1 MEYCKKVIAEK
12 IQEQLDSMSGNK
24 LILRIENFEDAKFY
38 LEIYTYC
45 QKLCQKRNLDFTAK
59 ITLGAWQKLM
69 EKNEGHY
76 EAEELERLDVV
87 DKKNRITIYRNE
99 PVDNPQLVLFL
110 GTEYAEDKAGLN
122 ELFLMNPNILDQR
135 VKKKYSMM
143 FEKYAEIIREVD
155 EKRLDHFYE
164 ELFRYV
170 PKNLLHLSCVI
181 DKMPRDVESFDDLMQ
196 LLFSRLY
203 EDWRLPNIE
212 GFPVSKIKEKGKI
225 PALDKASQFVKRSKL
240 RTAREIEKAYKKI
253 DKYKEGH
260 SNLEDIK
267 RRIKGFTSFE
277 EFEHSLRE
285 YISGKNISE
294 NREKLCQT
302 DFLFINEILDLKISS
317 NKTETKKEGR
327 VKLYEEP
334 FLMLQRALFQT
345 LEELEDDIPKEMVL
359 EIESIKIAGIYGDED
374 TEETQRS
381 EIKYWEHI
389 CRYCGGLF
397 SYINEKGYLGKE
409 KICSLAWDI
418 DIFMRENTQKLIED
432 GILIPLGGN
441 HIFSKMQFQIIAKNQ
456 ETELGKKKFE
466 WIFSENEGW
475 LNTFV
480 ELEDDFFDC
489 SKEGTYIP
497 FGVLEHIENYEK
509 AQSEEDFY
517 HSFARREITYLNLVE
532 EFNKKYK
539 KDYPEVTREYE
550 ELGKQ
555 FLLLA
560 DKICQKGFYN
570 VLLEEK
576 ILEKFLETYCKVGKW
591 FASTN
596 ADDCL
601 IESYRLFVNAFL
613 LSDSDSCIKKDL
625 EVGDC
630 VVPAYH
636 PAALEKLKEKILFI
650 TKGINH
656 LYKEYFDEGIYMEKE
671 IEERIYLY
679 NQISHINSSI
689 DVLKGQNGNLICQNM
704 YGAYGIYSDFAFKK
718 INRKGTM
725 RCRADREYQENF
737 DKSELGY
744 ITPEAKVLIRYIKD
758 YIRTFPSATGTLD
771 VGVIHYDDLQP
782 VIAAMHQITKEKDWE
797 IENINLY
804 IYMPK
809 EKSGGENYLSDWLEQ
824 YFDEDSNVRF
834 QIFLNYYKEEKDLE
848 KKIQNQSLDVVFLNH
863 VLTTHEVS
871 FSELETKTC
880 QEDIKYP
887 MFYKPLPMYCK
898 SAKREVEISQL
909 QFPVSAIHT
918 KVMYKLIKKE
928 KNMGDFFPRVVKTT
942 RVKEEKLVLMEQLHQ
957 SAKWVICQ
965 DMGLDKHILFQQQK
979 ESNRY
984 KIIGFST
991 GEGTFG
997 EYNVLVSAKEEMVG
1011 DLKQRI
1017 KRKLNSTFGKWKEE
1031 QLEKAATH
1039 CVEIAKELNGSSLLK
1054 ALNPEDENI
1063 RNFLAYIL
1071 TTDYLKRL
1079 NKEKKPECEIIISL
1093 DSHKHW
1099 FQEHG
1104 EEGMGKLDSYPD
1116 FLQLTVRRDEVDE
1129 KHNLHIA
1136 AKLIECKLAFEK
1148 EKHVQKA
1155 KEQIHNGYEILK
1167 KKFSP
1172 NSTLVEKRYW
1182 NAQMYQAFVFEQI
1195 NKANNEDEFLQLSN
1209 YLLGILNGDFV
1220 IGWKGEI
1227 FTFWINRDSEE
1238 EEIIELKEVSDLPT
1252 KQVIFGQQGIKKLL
1266 TGNSDDNVT
1275 SFEPVFEKE
1284 EVEDME
1290 KEWQIEEQEE
1300 IREEIQEEK
1309 NEKAVERLQEE
1320 PVVTAGIESNED
1332 SISKNLMET
1341 LDGEDSKITEQ
1352 GKNIVLEYAADIET
1366 SDGMSQFSGKKE
1378 KESQAFETLTESHKK
1393 EKIVV
1398 KKEENIQK
1406 KIGLGSNK
1414 KIEILL
1420 GKSKLSGEQITW
1432 NYINKAMANRHLLIT
1447 GKSGQGKTYAIQSFL
1462 MEFAKAGIP
1471 IIIFDY
1477 TEGFTNKKLND
1488 IFKEQLQGRIKQNL
1502 IKINR
1507 MPINPFLC
1515 QEINIHEI
1523 LDEEVLAEM
1532 SEEQIRIHSRED
1544 SVAVA
1549 SRMASILCHVYTFG
1563 DQQYATIY
1571 QACKSG
1577 IDMYGDAMNFER
1589 FRKLLEEMNTKE
1601 AKTVLN
1607 KLTPFLDTNLFDTK
1621 GIMDWSEML
1630 YNDGMVNVIQLTQ
1643 IPRDMQIVATEFILW
1658 DMWYYSLLHG
1668 EESKPFIVVLDEA
1681 QNLDFG
1687 EKSPSNKILTEG
1699 RKFGWS
1705 GWFATQFLKGQLKED
1720 EIGRLQ
1726 QTSQRIY
1733 FRPPDNEITSMATS
1747 IDQDRAHV
1755 AEWVNK
1761 LKKLQKGNCI
1771 VAGDSIFGEH
1781 GQKLVPLQISV
1792 SSMEERVENVT
1803 DQSLVG
1809 Y

>member
-1 MEYCKKVIAEK
+1 MEYCKKVIIEK
-12 IQEQLDSMSGNK
+12 IKEQLDSMSGNK

-45 QKLCQKRNLDFTAK
+45 QELCKKRTLDFVAK
-59 ITLGAWQKLM
+59 ITLGAWEKLM

-76 EAEELERLDVV
+76 EAEELERLDIV

-99 PVDNPQLVLFL
+99 TVVNPSLILFL

-122 ELFLMNPNILDQR
+122 ELFLINPSILDQR

-143 FEKYAEIIREVD
+143 FEKYAEIIREAD

-181 DKMPRDVESFDDLMQ
+181 DKMPRNVESFDDLMQ
-196 LLFSRLY
+196 LIFSRLY

-212 GFPVSKIKEKGKI
+212 GVPVSKIKEKGKI
-225 PALDKASQFVKRSKL
+225 PALDKASQFMKRSKL
-240 RTAREIEKAYKKI
+240 RTAKEIEKAYKKI
-253 DKYKEGH
+253 EKYKEEH
-260 SNLEDIK
+260 PDLEDIR

-277 EFEHSLRE
+277 EFEYSLRE

-345 LEELEDDIPKEMVL
+345 LEELEDGIPNEMVL
-359 EIESIKIAGIYGDED
+359 EIESIKLAGIYGDED

-389 CRYCGGLF
+389 CRYCGGLL
-397 SYINEKGYLGKE
+397 SYTNEKGYLGKE
-409 KICSLAWDI
+409 KICSLVWDT
-418 DIFMRENTQKLIED
+418 DIFLRENTRQLVEM
-432 GILIPLGGN
+432 GILTPLGGN
-441 HIFSKMQFQIIAKNQ
+441 HVLSKMQFQIIARNQ
-456 ETELGKKKFE
+456 GTELGRKKFE

-480 ELEDDFFDC
+480 ELEEEFFDY
-489 SKEGTYIP
+489 SKEESYIP
-497 FGVLEHIENYEK
+497 FGVLQNIEHYEK

-532 EFNKKYK
+532 EFNRKYK
-539 KDYPEVTREYE
+539 KDYPEITREYK

-560 DKICQKGFYN
+560 DEICQKGFYY

-576 ILEKFLETYCKVGKW
+576 TLARFLETYCKVGEW
-591 FASTN
+591 FVTTN

-601 IESYRLFVNAFL
+601 MESYRLFANAFL

-625 EVGDC
+625 EVGEC

-636 PAALEKLKEKILFI
+636 PATLEKLKEKILFI
-650 TKGINH
+650 TKGVNY
-656 LYKEYFDEGIYMEKE
+656 LYKEYFDEKISIVKE
-671 IEERIYLY
+671 IEDKIYFY

-689 DVLKGQNGNLICQNM
+689 DVLKGKNGNLICQNM
-704 YGAYGIYSDFAFKK
+704 FGAYGIYSDFNFRKK
-718 INRKGTM
+718 SQKGTM
-725 RCRADREYQENF
+725 LYRADKEYQDNF

-782 VIAAMHQITKEKDWE
+782 VIAAMHQITKEKDPE

-824 YFDEDSNVRF
+824 YFDEDSTMRF
-834 QIFLNYYKEEKDLE
+834 QIFLNYYKEEKDLA

-863 VLTTHEVS
+863 VLVTHEVS
-871 FSELETKTC
+871 FSELEAKTW
-880 QEDIKYP
+880 QEDIKFP

-898 SAKREVEISQL
+898 SAKREVEVSQL

-918 KVMYKLIKKE
+918 KIMYKLIKRE
-928 KNMGDFFPRVVKTT
+928 KNMGEFFPRVVKTT
-942 RVKEEKLVLMEQLHQ
+942 RIKEEKLVLMEQLHQ

-965 DMGLDKHILFQQQK
+965 DMGLDKHILFQQEK

-997 EYNVLVSAKEEMVG
+997 EYNVLVSAKEEMVE

-1017 KRKLNSTFGKWKEE
+1017 KRKLNSIFGKWSEE
-1031 QLEKAATH
+1031 QLEKAAAH
-1039 CVEIAKELNGSSLLK
+1039 CVEVAKELNGSSLLK
-1054 ALNPEDENI
+1054 ALNPEDEDI

-1071 TTDYLKRL
+1071 TTEYHKSQ
-1079 NKEKKPECEIIISL
+1079 NGQKKPECEIIVNL

-1099 FQEHG
+1099 FRE

-1116 FLQLTVRRDEVDE
+1116 FLQLTVRREEVKKE
-1129 KHNLHIA
+1129 HNLHIA

-1155 KEQIHNGYEILK
+1155 KEQIQNGYEILK

-1172 NSTLVEKRYW
+1172 ESALVERKYCF
-1182 NAQMYQAFVFEQI
+1182 AQLYQAFVFEQI
-1195 NKANNEDEFLQLSN
+1195 NRANNEDEFLQVSN
-1209 YLLGILNGDFV
+1209 YLLGILNGNFV
-1220 IGWKGEI
+1220 IEWEGEI
-1227 FTFWINRDSEE
+1227 FTFWVNKDSEKD
-1238 EEIIELKEVSDLPT
+1238 EIVELKEISLLPT
-1252 KQVIFGQQGIKKLL
+1252 KQVIFGQQRIKELL
-1266 TGNSDDNVT
+1266 TGNSDDNVI
-1275 SFEPVFEKE
+1275 SFEPVFEQE
-1284 EVEDME
+1284 EVEDIE
-1290 KEWQIEEQEE
+1290 KDWQKEEQEE
-1300 IREEIQEEK
+1300 KKEK
-1309 NEKAVERLQEE
+1309 VLERLQEE
-1320 PVVTAGIESNED
+1320 PESP
-1332 SISKNLMET
+1332 S
-1341 LDGEDSKITEQ
+1341 
-1352 GKNIVLEYAADIET
+1352 
-1366 SDGMSQFSGKKE
+1366 FKE
-1378 KESQAFETLTESHKK
+1378 LPESYSK
-1393 EKIVV
+1393 EKI
-1398 KKEENIQK
+1398 KKEENNQK
-1406 KIGLGSNK
+1406 KIALKSNQ

-1432 NYINKAMANRHLLIT
+1432 NYTNKTMANRHLLIT

-1477 TEGFTNKKLND
+1477 TEGFTNKKLNN

-1502 IKINR
+1502 IKINK

-1577 IDMYGDAMNFER
+1577 IDSYGDAMNFEQ
-1589 FRKLLEEMNTKE
+1589 FRKLLEGMNTKE

-1621 GIMDWSEML
+1621 GTMDWSEML
-1630 YNDGMVNVIQLTQ
+1630 YHEGMVNVIQLTQ

-1747 IDQDRAHV
+1747 IDQDRTHV

-1792 SSMEERVENVT
+1792 SSMEERVEGLKE
-1803 DQSLVG
+1803 QL
-1809 Y
+1809 

>member
-1 MEYCKKVIAEK
+1 MEYCKKVIIEK
-12 IQEQLDSMSGNK
+12 IQEQLDFMSGNK

-45 QKLCQKRNLDFTAK
+45 QEFCKKRNLDFTAK
-59 ITLGAWQKLM
+59 ITLGAWEKLM

-76 EAEELERLDVV
+76 EAEELERLDIV

-99 PVDNPQLVLFL
+99 TVENPSLILFL

-122 ELFLMNPNILDQR
+122 ELFLMNPSILEHR
-135 VKKKYSMM
+135 VKRKYSIM

-181 DKMPRDVESFDDLMQ
+181 DKMPRDVESFEDLMQ
-196 LLFSRLY
+196 LIFSRLY
-203 EDWRLPNIE
+203 EDWGLPNIE
-212 GFPVSKIKEKGKI
+212 GFPISKIKEKGKI

-240 RTAREIEKAYKKI
+240 RTAKEIEKAYKKI
-253 DKYKEGH
+253 DKYKEEH
-260 SNLEDIK
+260 PDLEDIR

-317 NKTETKKEGR
+317 TKTETKKEGR

-334 FLMLQRALFQT
+334 FLMFQRALFQT
-345 LEELEDDIPKEMVL
+345 LEEMEDEVPKEIVL
-359 EIESIKIAGIYGDED
+359 EIESIKLAGIYGDED
-374 TEETQRS
+374 TEETRRS

-389 CRYCGGLF
+389 CRYCGGLL

-409 KICSLAWDI
+409 KVCSLVWNI
-418 DIFMRENTQKLIED
+418 DIFQRENTQKLVEE
-432 GILIPLGGN
+432 GILTPLGGN
-441 HIFSKMQFQIIAKNQ
+441 HALSKMQFQIIARNQ

-480 ELEDDFFDC
+480 ELENEFFEY
-489 SKEGTYIP
+489 SNEHSYIP
-497 FGVLEHIENYEK
+497 FGVLEHIEYYEK
-509 AQSEEDFY
+509 ARSEEDFY
-517 HSFARREITYLNLVE
+517 YNFAKREITYLNLVE
-532 EFNKKYK
+532 EFNRKYK
-539 KDYPEVTREYE
+539 KDYPEITREYE
-550 ELGKQ
+550 ELGNQ

-560 DKICQKGFYN
+560 DLICQKGFYY

-576 ILEKFLETYCKVGKW
+576 TLEKFLKTYCQMGERFV
-591 FASTN
+591 STN

-613 LSDSDSCIKKDL
+613 LADSDSCIKKDL
-625 EVGDC
+625 EVEDC

-636 PAALEKLKEKILFI
+636 PAALEKLKEKVLFI
-650 TKGINH
+650 TKGINY
-656 LYKEYFDEGIYMEKE
+656 LYKEYFDKRIDTEKE
-671 IEERIYLY
+671 IEDKIYFY

-689 DVLKGQNGNLICQNM
+689 DVLKGKNGNLICQNM
-704 YGAYGIYSDFAFKK
+704 FGGYGIYSDLNFNKK
-718 INRKGTM
+718 TQKETILYRT
-725 RCRADREYQENF
+725 DREYHDNF

-758 YIRTFPSATGTLD
+758 YIWTFPSATGTLD
-771 VGVIHYDDLQP
+771 VGVIHYNDLQP
-782 VIAAMHQITKEKDWE
+782 VIAAMYQITREKNWE

-809 EKSGGENYLSDWLEQ
+809 EKRGGENYLSDWLEQ
-824 YFDEDSNVRF
+824 YFDEDSTMRF
-834 QIFLNYYKEEKDLE
+834 QIFLNYYKEEKDLQ

-863 VLTTHEVS
+863 VLTTQEVS
-871 FSELETKTC
+871 FSELETKTG
-880 QEDIKYP
+880 QENIKFP

-942 RVKEEKLVLMEQLHQ
+942 RIKEEKLVLMEQLHQ

-965 DMGLDKHILFQQQK
+965 DMGLDKHILFQQEK
-979 ESNRY
+979 KSNQY

-997 EYNVLVSAKEEMVG
+997 EYNVLVSAKEEMVE

-1017 KRKLNSTFGKWKEE
+1017 KRKLNSIFGKWNEE
-1031 QLEKAATH
+1031 QLEEAAVH

-1054 ALNPEDENI
+1054 ALNPEDEDI

-1071 TTDYLKRL
+1071 TTEYHKEQ
-1079 NKEKKPECEIIISL
+1079 NPEKKPECEIIVSL
-1093 DSHKHW
+1093 DSYKHW
-1099 FQEHG
+1099 FREHG

-1116 FLQLTVRRDEVDE
+1116 FLQLKVRRDEVEE
-1129 KHNLHIA
+1129 KRDLRIM

-1155 KEQIHNGYEILK
+1155 KEQIRNGYEILK

-1172 NSTLVEKRYW
+1172 NSTLVEQKYW
-1182 NAQMYQAFVFEQI
+1182 FTQIYQAFVFEQI
-1195 NKANNEDEFLQLSN
+1195 NRANNEDEFLQISN
-1209 YLLGILNGDFV
+1209 YLLGILNGNFV
-1220 IGWKGEI
+1220 IEWEGEI
-1227 FTFWINRDSEE
+1227 CTFWINRDSEE
-1238 EEIIELKEVSDLPT
+1238 EERKELKEVSEPPT
-1252 KQVIFGQQGIKKLL
+1252 KQVIFGQQRIKELL
-1266 TGNSDDNVT
+1266 TGNSEDNVT
-1275 SFEPVFEKE
+1275 SFEPVFEQE
-1284 EVEDME
+1284 EVEDIE
-1290 KEWQIEEQEE
+1290 KEWQKEELEE
-1300 IREEIQEEK
+1300 ITEKLQEEK
-1309 NEKAVERLQEE
+1309 SEIVVEGLQVE
-1320 PVVTAGIESNED
+1320 PLVTASMEINED
-1332 SISKNLMET
+1332 SKTNNLVEH
-1341 LDGEDSKITEQ
+1341 LGGKESRIAEQ
-1352 GKNIVLEYAADIET
+1352 GRKFNIGLECAADIET
-1366 SDGMSQFSGKKE
+1366 SDSMSQLSGKEE
-1378 KESQAFETLTESHKK
+1378 KDNPSFEVLTESHKK

-1398 KKEENIQK
+1398 KKEENKQ
-1406 KIGLGSNK
+1406 K

-1420 GKSKLSGEQITW
+1420 GKSKLSREQITW
-1432 NYINKAMANRHLLIT
+1432 NYTNKAMANRHLLIT

-1523 LDEEVLAEM
+1523 LDDEVLSEM

-1577 IDMYGDAMNFER
+1577 IDAYGDAMNFEQ

-1607 KLTPFLDTNLFDTK
+1607 KLTPFLDTNLFDTR
-1621 GIMDWSEML
+1621 GTMDWSEML
-1630 YNDGMVNVIQLTQ
+1630 YNEGMVNVIQLTQ

-1658 DMWYYSLLHG
+1658 DMWYYSLLNG

-1747 IDQDRAHV
+1747 IDQDRTHV
-1755 AEWVNK
+1755 TEWVNK

-1771 VAGDSIFGEH
+1771 VTGDSIFGEH
-1781 GQKLVPLQISV
+1781 GQKLVPLQILV
-1792 SSMEERVENVT
+1792 SSMEERIEKQEKE
-1803 DQSLVG
+1803 D
-1809 Y
+1809 

>member
-1 MEYCKKVIAEK
+1 MEYCKNVIIEK

-45 QKLCQKRNLDFTAK
+45 QELCKKRNLDFIAK
-59 ITLGAWQKLM
+59 ITLGAWEKLM
-69 EKNEGHY
+69 EKKEGHY
-76 EAEELERLDVV
+76 EAEELERLDIV

-99 PVDNPQLVLFL
+99 TVVNPSLILFL

-122 ELFLMNPNILDQR
+122 ELFLINPSILDQR

-181 DKMPRDVESFDDLMQ
+181 DKMPRNVESFDDLMQ
-196 LLFSRLY
+196 LIFSRLY

-225 PALDKASQFVKRSKL
+225 PALDKASQFMKRSKL
-240 RTAREIEKAYKKI
+240 RTAKEIEKAYKKI
-253 DKYKEGH
+253 DKYKEEH
-260 SNLEDIK
+260 PDLEDIR

-277 EFEHSLRE
+277 ELEYSLRE

-334 FLMLQRALFQT
+334 FLMLQKALFQT
-345 LEELEDDIPKEMVL
+345 LEELEDEIPNEMVL
-359 EIESIKIAGIYGDED
+359 EIESIKLAGIYGDED

-389 CRYCGGLF
+389 CRYGGGVLP
-397 SYINEKGYLGKE
+397 YINEKGYLGKE
-409 KICSLAWDI
+409 KICSLVWDT
-418 DIFMRENTQKLIED
+418 DIFLRENTQKLVKE
-432 GILIPLGGN
+432 GILTPLGGN
-441 HIFSKMQFQIIAKNQ
+441 HALSKMQFQIIAKSQ
-456 ETELGKKKFE
+456 KAELGKKKFE

-480 ELEDDFFDC
+480 ELEDEFFDY
-489 SKEGTYIP
+489 SKEESYIP
-497 FGVLEHIENYEK
+497 FGVLEHIEHYEK

-532 EFNKKYK
+532 EFNRKYK
-539 KDYPEVTREYE
+539 KDYPEITREYK

-560 DKICQKGFYN
+560 DEICQKGFYY

-576 ILEKFLETYCKVGKW
+576 TLERFLETYCKVGEW

-625 EVGDC
+625 EVEDC

-650 TKGINH
+650 TKGINY
-656 LYKEYFDEGIYMEKE
+656 LYKEYFDERIDAERE

-689 DVLKGQNGNLICQNM
+689 DVLKGQNGNLICQKM
-704 YGAYGIYSDFAFKK
+704 FGVYGIYSDFTFKK

-725 RCRADREYQENF
+725 LHEADRKYQENF
-737 DKSELGY
+737 DRSELGY
-744 ITPEAKVLIRYIKD
+744 ITPEAKVIICYIKD

-824 YFDEDSNVRF
+824 YFDEDFTMRF
-834 QIFLNYYKEEKDLE
+834 QVFLNYYKEEKDLE

-863 VLTTHEVS
+863 VLTTQEVS
-871 FSELETKTC
+871 FSELETKTW

-965 DMGLDKHILFQQQK
+965 DMGLDKHILFQQEK
-979 ESNRY
+979 ESNQY

-991 GEGTFG
+991 GEGTLG
-997 EYNVLVSAKEEMVG
+997 EYNVLVSAKEEMVE

-1031 QLEKAATH
+1031 QLEEAAMH

-1054 ALNPEDENI
+1054 ALNPEDEDI

-1071 TTDYLKRL
+1071 TTEYLNRQ
-1079 NKEKKPECEIIISL
+1079 NKEKKPECEIIVSL

-1099 FQEHG
+1099 FREHG
-1104 EEGMGKLDSYPD
+1104 EEGMGKIDSYPD

-1129 KHNLHIA
+1129 KRNLHIA

-1155 KEQIHNGYEILK
+1155 KEQIRNGYEILK

-1172 NSTLVEKRYW
+1172 TSTLVERRYW
-1182 NAQMYQAFVFEQI
+1182 YAQLYQAFVFEQI
-1195 NKANNEDEFLQLSN
+1195 NRANNEDEFLQLSN

-1220 IGWKGEI
+1220 IEWKGEI
-1227 FTFWINRDSEE
+1227 FTFWINKDSKE
-1238 EEIIELKEVSDLPT
+1238 EEIIELKEVSDPPT
-1252 KQVIFGQQGIKKLL
+1252 KQMIFGQQRIKELL
-1266 TGNSDDNVT
+1266 TGNPEDNVT
-1275 SFEPVFEKE
+1275 SFEPVFEQE
-1284 EVEDME
+1284 EVEDIE
-1290 KEWQIEEQEE
+1290 KEWQ
-1300 IREEIQEEK
+1300 K
-1309 NEKAVERLQEE
+1309 EE
-1320 PVVTAGIESNED
+1320 PLVTTSMDINED
-1332 SISKNLMET
+1332 SKTNNLVEH
-1341 LDGEDSKITEQ
+1341 LGGEESKIAEQ
-1352 GKNIVLEYAADIET
+1352 GRKFNIVLECAADIKT
-1366 SDGMSQFSGKKE
+1366 SDSMSQISE
-1378 KESQAFETLTESHKK
+1378 KEEKERPSFEALTEGHKK

-1398 KKEENIQK
+1398 KKEENKQ
-1406 KIGLGSNK
+1406 K

-1432 NYINKAMANRHLLIT
+1432 NYTNKAMANRHLLIT

-1502 IKINR
+1502 IKINK

-1523 LDEEVLAEM
+1523 LDEEVLEEM
-1532 SEEQIRIHSRED
+1532 SEEQIRVHSRED

-1577 IDMYGDAMNFER
+1577 IDAYGDAMNFEH

-1621 GIMDWSEML
+1621 GTMDWSEML
-1630 YNDGMVNVIQLTQ
+1630 YNEGMVNVIQLTQ

-1668 EESKPFIVVLDEA
+1668 EENKPFIVVLDEA

-1747 IDQDRAHV
+1747 IDQDRTHV

-1792 SSMEERVENVT
+1792 SSMEGRVENVT
-1803 DQSLVG
+1803 DQSLGG